1 MRFPRVRAMPGGA
14 ADPHMGT
21 ENEPTPSTS
30 HPEAQSPEA
39 TGATFPETPSHEAR
53 NRMPA
58 SAYRDVL
65 RREWDPRHRL
75 RPRVGHSHFVK
86 NLRLVQ
92 QLERHAGC
100 VNTVAWSEDA
110 SLLLS
115 GSDDLCV
122 CVWSVGTGFPCLG
135 TVYT

>member
-1 MRFPRVRAMPGGA
+1 
-14 ADPHMGT
+14 
-21 ENEPTPSTS
+21 
-30 HPEAQSPEA
+30 
-39 TGATFPETPSHEAR
+39 
-53 NRMPA
+53 
-58 SAYRDVL
+58 
-65 RREWDPRHRL
+65 
-75 RPRVGHSHFVK
+75 VGHSHFVK

-135 TVYT
+135 TVYTGHNHNIFSAEFVPGTNGGKCVTTAGDGDVRIVDLVRGFQNDNPSGPAASDSTTKTTTAP